1 MDKLLA
7 NRLVAFLLYLGKQF
21 INNQGILNAAA
32 LTYTT
37 LFAVVPLMTVSYAML
52 AAVPSFQG
60 VGQELQGWVFENF
73 VPATGQVVQD
83 YLNDFSSQARKLTAV
98 GIAVLAVTSIM
109 MMKNI
114 EAAFNRIWRVTEP
127 RKGLSSFLLYWAILS
142 LGPIL
147 IGLGLV
153 LTSYIASLPL
163 INEATEVVGKNHL
176 LSILPAI
183 LSTTAFT
190 LIYVAVPNCRVPFKS
205 ALIGGVVV
213 AFLFETAKRGFAL
226 FVTQFPSYELIY
238 GAFAA
243 IPLFLLWIFI
253 SWMIIL
259 MGAELT
265 RSISVYRPLEKS
277 AQIPHL
283 QCVVAVINRLWQ
295 AQLQGE
301 SVSDRLL
308 LKQVEGLDQGRWDQ
322 YQQLLLEGNVIKR
335 SDQGEYLLSRDMSEY
350 TLYELTNMLPWP
362 LPAKAVSEEGS
373 WSCQLDERLE
383 RISAQNQEILQLPIA
398 ALFANNNLTTDKF
411 D

>member
-1 MDKLLA
+1 M
-7 NRLVAFLLYLGKQF
+7 
-21 INNQGILNAAA
+21 
-32 LTYTT
+32 
-37 LFAVVPLMTVSYAML
+37 
-52 AAVPSFQG
+52 
-60 VGQELQGWVFENF
+60 
-73 VPATGQVVQD
+73 QD

-183 LSTTAFT
+183 LSATAFT

-383 RISAQNQEILQLPIA
+383 RISEQNQEILQLPIA